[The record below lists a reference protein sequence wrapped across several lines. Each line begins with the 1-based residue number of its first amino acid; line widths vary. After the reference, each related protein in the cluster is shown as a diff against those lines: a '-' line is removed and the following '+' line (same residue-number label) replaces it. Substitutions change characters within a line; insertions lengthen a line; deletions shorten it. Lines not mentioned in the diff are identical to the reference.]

1 MLLKVISVTERGRI
15 ELLHF
20 LPSGVVP
27 VLSDEQADQQLS
39 SPLANLVVS
48 CDDGTFGIIQ
58 CGVTHSS
65 SLVPLIDG

>member
-1 MLLKVISVTERGRI
+1 MGL
-15 ELLHF
+15 F
-20 LPSGVVP
+20 P